1 MCGGNILVGLCHR
14 MLDMVA
20 SKVKKIVFSAAF
32 FCKEELA
39 LERQRERERNRNRKK
54 KCRDEGR
61 RVICKI
67 K

>member
-39 LERQRERERNRNRKK
+39 LERQRERERETETERKNVGMK
-54 KCRDEGR
+54 GGESFVK
-61 RVICKI
+61 
-67 K
+67 